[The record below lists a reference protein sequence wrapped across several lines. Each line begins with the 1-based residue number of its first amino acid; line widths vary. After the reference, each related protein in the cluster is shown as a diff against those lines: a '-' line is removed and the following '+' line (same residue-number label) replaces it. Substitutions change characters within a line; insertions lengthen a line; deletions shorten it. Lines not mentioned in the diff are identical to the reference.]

1 MGYGEGGGGWDVG
14 MGDREMVRGEVGGA
28 GEGWEE
34 GGGRRE
40 EEGGGERERKR
51 KEEKERLWRGG
62 GRWDLF
68 KMVDRVG
75 FCLNRSEYPTRTRVA
90 PCNLSYERR
99 NL

>member
-1 MGYGEGGGGWDVG
+1 VKWGVPGKDGRMEEA
-14 MGDREMVRGEVGGA
+14 REK
-28 GEGWEE
+28 
-34 GGGRRE
+34 
-40 EEGGGERERKR
+40 ERK
-51 KEEKERLWRGG
+51 KEKERLGRGGGG